1 MHSIIPQTDPVA
13 EAHKD
18 VSWLFGE
25 YAGEL
30 VRLISG
36 ALRSEDVGEAE
47 DLAQDVWL
55 SLWERA
61 VADGRL
67 VSPAGVLL
75 DLAVARVA
83 AFYGRP
89 VASAAVEAVAA

>member
-1 MHSIIPQTDPVA
+1 MKAIIPQGDLA
-13 EAHKD
+13 EARVD

-55 SLWERA
+55 GVWERA

-67 VSPAGVLL
+67 ESPACVLL

-83 AFYGRP
+83 EFYGRP
-89 VASAAVEAVAA
+89 VAAATAEAVAA

>member
-1 MHSIIPQTDPVA
+1 MQAIIPQTGLA
-13 EAHKD
+13 EARED
-18 VSWLFGE
+18 VSWLYGE

-36 ALRSEDVGEAE
+36 ALRAEDVGEAE

-55 SLWERA
+55 GLWERA

-67 VSPAGVLL
+67 DSPAGALL
-75 DLAVARVA
+75 DLAIARVA

-89 VASAAVEAVAA
+89 VAAAAAEAVAA

>member
-1 MHSIIPQTDPVA
+1 MSSIIPQTGLA

-25 YAGEL
+25 YSGEL

-36 ALRSEDVGEAE
+36 ALRTEDVGEAE

-55 SLWERA
+55 GLWERA

-67 VSPAGVLL
+67 ESPASALL

-83 AFYGRP
+83 EFYGRP
-89 VASAAVEAVAA
+89 AAATAEAVAA